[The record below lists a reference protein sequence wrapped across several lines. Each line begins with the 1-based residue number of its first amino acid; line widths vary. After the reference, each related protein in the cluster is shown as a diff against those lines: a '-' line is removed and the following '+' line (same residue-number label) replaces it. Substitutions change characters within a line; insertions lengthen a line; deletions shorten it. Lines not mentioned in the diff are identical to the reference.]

1 MDRSLLDIQKSLE
14 TWDLDLMKVSV
25 QNALSA
31 GIDPETIISEG
42 LSKGM
47 DEISKRFDEGSIYL
61 PQVLAASKVM
71 DAAMEMLSKEIN
83 SGSEKYKGVVV
94 MGTVAGDIHEIGKNV
109 CIAML
114 RGARYKVVDLGPDVS
129 PEEFIKAVKDNS
141 ADAVGGSAL
150 MTTTLDMQR
159 RMVKEKDE
167 DGCKVLM
174 LFGGAPCTPEW
185 VRSIKGDGYSSSGRD
200 MVLLLDKKME
210 GKVRHA

>member
-1 MDRSLLDIQKSLE
+1 M
-14 TWDLDLMKVSV
+14 DLMKVSLHDL
-25 QNALSA
+25 LSA
-31 GIDPETIISEG
+31 GIDPETIITDG

-47 DEISKRFDEGSIYL
+47 DDISRRFDKGEIYL

-71 DAAMEMLSKEIN
+71 DVAMQTLSKEM
-83 SGSEKYKGVVV
+83 SSDSQKYKGVVV

-129 PEEFIKAVKDNS
+129 PEEFMKAVKENS

-150 MTTTLDMQR
+150 MTTTLEMQR

-185 VRSIKGDGYSSSGRD
+185 VRSIDGDGYSSSGRD
-200 MVLLLDKKME
+200 MVLLLDKKLGAE
-210 GKVRHA
+210 QRKE